1 MTGIQLPS
9 TQTSIRQS
17 QSGSPI
23 IQVDSLLPPVE
34 KDMILVRTV
43 AVAINPHDFKMVDNF
58 PSPGT
63 TPGCDFAGI
72 VVAIGPD
79 VNPTREKHQNDVLNI
94 GDRVCGGVHGSNP
107 SRPLV
112 GAFST
117 YVSAFGDCVLKVP
130 SAVKWEQAAAI
141 GGAIPGTLGLAL
153 VKSLGLSIGPEK
165 SYEKPV
171 YVLVYGG
178 STASGTMAVQLLNL

>member
-1 MTGIQLPS
+1 MSEAQLPS
-9 TQTSIRQS
+9 SQTAIRQS
-17 QSGSPI
+17 ESGSPI
-23 IQVDSLLPPVE
+23 VQVISPLPPVE
-34 KDMILVRTV
+34 KDMIMVRTI
-43 AVAINPHDFKMVDNF
+43 AVAMNPHDFKMIDNF

-72 VVAIGPD
+72 VVAIGAA
-79 VNPTREKHQNDVLNI
+79 VNATRERSHNDILHI

-107 SRPLV
+107 LRPLV
-112 GAFST
+112 GAFSM

-130 SAVKWEQAAAI
+130 RAFSWEQAAAI

-153 VKSLGLSIGPEK
+153 VKSLGLSIGAK
-165 SYEKPV
+165 NRYEKPV

-178 STASGTMAVQLLNL
+178 STASGTMAIQLLNL